1 MAASKIRGA
10 VQVTPAGS
18 TGQVQFNLSGAL
30 AGDAGLTFDPVT
42 GKLTVSG
49 PLTSR
54 SALLALLGDGADGE
68 VTAGVTLT
76 KTITGTVFPT
86 SIVWKNGLLKVVEKT
101 ITWTGANPTTI
112 VWKLYD
118 ATEVLILTITD
129 TISYT
134 GSFETGRT
142 RVIS

>member
-1 MAASKIRGA
+1 MPVSKIRGA
-10 VQVTPAGS
+10 TQILPAGA
-18 TGQVQFNLSGAL
+18 TGQIQFNSANVL
-30 AGDAGLTFDPVT
+30 AGDAGLTYDPAT

-54 SALLALLGDGADGE
+54 SALLALFGDGADGE
-68 VTAGVTLT
+68 ADVGVTLT

-86 SIVWKNGLLKVVEKT
+86 KVVWKNGLLKVVEKT

-112 VWKLYD
+112 VWQLYD
-118 ATEVLILTITD
+118 ASEVLLLTITD

-134 GSFETGRT
+134 GSFESGRT
-142 RVIS
+142 RVVS

>member
-1 MAASKIRGA
+1 ML
-10 VQVTPAGS
+10 V
-18 TGQVQFNLSGAL
+18 
-30 AGDAGLTFDPVT
+30 GDAGLTYDSAT

-49 PLTSR
+49 SLTSR
-54 SALLALLGDGADGE
+54 SALLALFGDGADGE

-86 SIVWKNGLLKVVEKT
+86 SIIWRNGALKVVEKT

-134 GSFETGRT
+134 GVFETGRT
-142 RVIS
+142 RVVS